1 MVRLAKKCHFIIKK
15 FKLGRKID
23 VPHTKKK
30 KRKYYFLASWIPLVS
45 VVDIQ
50 FKQKMYFVQ
59 SVQYRSIKYIDDQ
72 FENEQNIL
80 YI

>member
-30 KRKYYFLASWIPLVS
+30 RRENIIFGHLGYLLFLW
-45 VVDIQ
+45 
-50 FKQKMYFVQ
+50 
-59 SVQYRSIKYIDDQ
+59 
-72 FENEQNIL
+72 
-80 YI
+80 